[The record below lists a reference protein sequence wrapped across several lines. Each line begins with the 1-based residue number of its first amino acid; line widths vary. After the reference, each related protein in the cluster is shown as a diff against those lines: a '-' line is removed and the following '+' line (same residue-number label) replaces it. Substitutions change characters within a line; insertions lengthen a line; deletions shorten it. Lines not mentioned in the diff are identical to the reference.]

1 MSGVLEQVDLRDAD
15 AVIAALEAGAA
26 ANTGASCRVGSIDVV
41 TVGPGER
48 LVLTGDLHDNPLHM
62 ARVVRAAGMD
72 EPGSGVAPAHLTLHE
87 LIHGDRLGNGMD
99 FSYRVL
105 VRAAL
110 LKAAFPPRVHTLLA
124 NHELAQAMRTAI
136 VKDGVLV
143 VEAFD
148 HAVEYVFGG
157 RAGEVRRAVEGFIF
171 SMPLA
176 LRVVRGGLGDILCA
190 HSLPGPEVM
199 GIFDPTVLE
208 RPMEASD
215 LVPRRGSAHLM
226 VWGRGHSPEQLETLA
241 RRWGVSMFVLGHE
254 HAEAGALALPP
265 NALVLNSD
273 HERGVMV
280 VVDPGEVRGV
290 EDLLGSA
297 CPLSEGVARSW
308 SAS

>member
-1 MSGVLEQVDLRDAD
+1 MSGVLEQIDLRDAD

-26 ANTGASCRVGSIDVV
+26 ANAGAPCRVGSIDVV
-41 TVGPGER
+41 TAGPGQR
-48 LVLTGDLHDNPLHM
+48 MVLTGDLHDNPLHM

-72 EPGSGVAPAHLTLHE
+72 DPGPSAAPAHLTLHE
-87 LIHGDRLGNGMD
+87 LIHGDRLGNGLD

-110 LKAAFPPRVHTLLA
+110 LKAAFPSHVHTLLA

-148 HAVEYVFGG
+148 HAVEYVFGT

-176 LRVVRGGLGDILCA
+176 LRVVRGGLDDILCA

-199 GIFDPTVLE
+199 EFFDPTVIE
-208 RPMEASD
+208 RPITASD
-215 LVPRRGSAHLM
+215 LIPRRGSAHLM
-226 VWGRGHSPEQLETLA
+226 VWGRGHNPEQLDVLS
-241 RRWGVSMFVLGHE
+241 RRWGLSMFVLGHE
-254 HAEAGALALPP
+254 HAEAGAMALPP

-280 VVDPGEVRGV
+280 VVDPGEVRRV
-290 EDLLGSA
+290 EDLLAAVS
-297 CPLSEGVARSW
+297 PLGGGW
-308 SAS
+308 SRGW